1 MSALSENKMIIENLS
16 DSDDTRVIINALA
29 SDEKEKDIGHAGT
42 AMRFLT
48 AYYALMPGEVIL
60 TGSERMKNRPVGEL
74 TEILCK
80 LGANIEYIER
90 DGYPP
95 IKIKG
100 GNLKSRDI
108 EINSSISSQYISALL
123 MIAPMLE
130 KGLKIKLKGKTTSA
144 SYINLTIEL
153 MKKAGIQC
161 NWKCDEIL
169 VSPGKYLAGKFYVEP
184 DWSGASYWYAIA
196 SLAKEAEILLEGLEQ
211 NSLQGDFAVKS
222 IFEKLG
228 VKTTFTAG
236 GALLKNTGK
245 WTKHFNF
252 NFILNP
258 DLVQTIVP
266 VCVSMKIPFHITG
279 TKTLLIKETDRIKAL
294 ICEMQ
299 KFGAY
304 IESDPDGEWMKWDG
318 IRKKHSKNPQ
328 IDTYNDHR
336 MALGIAPV
344 CLKEGSITI
353 RDSGVV
359 SKSYPT
365 YWEDLKKAGFSIS
378 NK

>member
-1 MSALSENKMIIENLS
+1 MNNESDNLIVVISPDLNYNSKFKNTIDFPDLTRYISYDVTMTAPNNFIFNYLCNKSTELISIISHKTGIVNLRLQPPASKSISNRLLLMSALSENKMIIENLS

-29 SDEKEKDIGHAGT
+29 SEEKEKDIGHAGT

-245 WTKHFNF
+245 RTKHFNF
-252 NFILNP
+252 IFY
-258 DLVQTIVP
+258 T
-266 VCVSMKIPFHITG
+266 
-279 TKTLLIKETDRIKAL
+279 
-294 ICEMQ
+294 
-299 KFGAY
+299 
-304 IESDPDGEWMKWDG
+304 
-318 IRKKHSKNPQ
+318 
-328 IDTYNDHR
+328 
-336 MALGIAPV
+336 
-344 CLKEGSITI
+344 
-353 RDSGVV
+353 
-359 SKSYPT
+359 
-365 YWEDLKKAGFSIS
+365 
-378 NK
+378 